1 VASSFGFIGPVR
13 KAYVRDGVI
22 CEVAKD
28 PVVTFRKAKRKDEIA
43 TPAETDGGMRKV
55 WCLWARLRRKP
66 GCSAPRGGGAEKTGV
81 SCPWLVR
88 STAMVNQFH
97 VHCADREFGPFFL
110 KFCTYIPY
118 NAKLCLNA
126 HEYVK
131 TPGVHRRSVT
141 DDLQR
146 GPAAPAIA
154 TPFHRPDRKPGYR

>member
-1 VASSFGFIGPVR
+1 VESSFGFIGPVR

-28 PVVTFRKAKRKDEIA
+28 AVVNFRKAKRKDEIA
-43 TPAETDGGMRKV
+43 TPAETDRGMR
-55 WCLWARLRRKP
+55 
-66 GCSAPRGGGAEKTGV
+66 

-88 STAMVNQFH
+88 STALVNQFY
-97 VHCADREFGPFFL
+97 VHCADREFGPCFL

-131 TPGVHRRSVT
+131 RQLDQKRIGYQALDNGILLRRPPART
-141 DDLQR
+141 GDL
-146 GPAAPAIA
+146 
-154 TPFHRPDRKPGYR
+154 